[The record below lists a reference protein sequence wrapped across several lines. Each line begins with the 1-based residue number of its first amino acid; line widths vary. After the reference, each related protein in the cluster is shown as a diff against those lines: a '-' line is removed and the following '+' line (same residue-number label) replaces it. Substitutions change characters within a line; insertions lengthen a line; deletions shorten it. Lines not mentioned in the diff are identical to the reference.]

1 MLLSSFSSFWTS
13 KLSNDSLMKRLCGL
27 ADSWRDDELSHLIS
41 MVHVFL
47 LIIIQPNVYTYEILQ
62 KLSWSEHNHVV

>member
-41 MVHVFL
+41 MVHVFSADYYSTKC
-47 LIIIQPNVYTYEILQ
+47 IHIRNFTET
-62 KLSWSEHNHVV
+62 KLV